1 MGKTATSSEGFMAD
15 GQYTPHMAVKIKTV
29 VPDNGELTLTL
40 PFAAGREV
48 EIIVMAQG
56 ATLTHLPDSHPAD
69 DGALSDAP
77 LVATEE
83 KSVDPRHVSE
93 VLRELSDELITRYET
108 LFRVERKSP
117 DNPES

>member
-1 MGKTATSSEGFMAD
+1 MGKTATSSEVFMAD
-15 GQYTPHMAVKIKTV
+15 DQYTPHMAVKIKTV
-29 VPDNGELTLTL
+29 VPENGEMTLTL

-56 ATLTHLPDSHPAD
+56 ATLNHLPEGEP
-69 DGALSDAP
+69 LSDVTPIA
-77 LVATEE
+77 AEE
-83 KSVDPRHVSE
+83 KSVDPRQVSE